1 MFSLCKFTG
10 YLWNSF
16 EYIGEDATETIEE
29 QALVKELGK
38 SDTVFPSLI
47 TDLRGNGYHLYVD
60 NSSTSER
67 LNLAILLK
75 MGQSLEV
82 LQWVIG

>member
-29 QALVKELGK
+29 QALVKELGN
-38 SDTVFPSLI
+38 SNAVFPSLI
-47 TDLRGNGYHLYVD
+47 SDLRDNGYHLYVD
-60 NSSTSER
+60 NWCTSER
-67 LNLAILLK
+67 LNLSISSK
-75 MGQSLEV
+75 MGQSLVV
-82 LQWVIG
+82 LQWVIW

>member
-16 EYIGEDATETIEE
+16 EYIVEDATETIEE

-38 SDTVFPSLI
+38 INAVFPSLI
-47 TDLRGNGYHLYVD
+47 SDLRGNGYRITGVPVKD
-60 NSSTSER
+60 
-67 LNLAILLK
+67 
-75 MGQSLEV
+75 
-82 LQWVIG
+82 

>member
-29 QALVKELGK
+29 QDAL
-38 SDTVFPSLI
+38 
-47 TDLRGNGYHLYVD
+47 
-60 NSSTSER
+60 
-67 LNLAILLK
+67 
-75 MGQSLEV
+75 
-82 LQWVIG
+82 IGDYTCVRKTF